1 MERNQ
6 SLRCCATG
14 DDFGP
19 KFGRMWRE
27 TDEAGANRS
36 TMVRNLLEGQY
47 ENPVCV
53 VAFKRLKAGPRDVTI
68 DIADELGRRY
78 IKHYSLK
85 KKSER
90 RDLIKH
96 LLQCLEGSPGLA
108 RANEK
113 KAKRDKLPKD
123 PWKERKLPI
132 VGD

>member
-53 VAFKRLKAGPRDVTI
+53 VAFKRLRAGPRERGRTPLSKSDVNF
-68 DIADELGRRY
+68 AAMRLQ
-78 IKHYSLK
+78 
-85 KKSER
+85 R
-90 RDLIKH
+90 RDSFGTLDPRVR
-96 LLQCLEGSPGLA
+96 LSVVLDSYVEREPDQCPNLTL
-108 RANEK
+108 
-113 KAKRDKLPKD
+113 KRFGDGPTFADAATLP
-123 PWKERKLPI
+123 
-132 VGD
+132 